1 MQNTLFELTYRHGQS
16 YSNHLSTIKLIQ
28 DKLGFDLP
36 YVTFH
41 WAGADLRKMLTDLL
55 QNERRRRKLL
65 ERSGGMFPREIFSIL
80 TT

>member
-16 YSNHLSTIKLIQ
+16 YSNYLSTIKLIQ

-41 WAGADLRKMLTDLL
+41 WAGADLGKMLTDLL

-65 ERSGGMFPREIFSIL
+65 GGPGACSPGKFFQF
-80 TT
+80 